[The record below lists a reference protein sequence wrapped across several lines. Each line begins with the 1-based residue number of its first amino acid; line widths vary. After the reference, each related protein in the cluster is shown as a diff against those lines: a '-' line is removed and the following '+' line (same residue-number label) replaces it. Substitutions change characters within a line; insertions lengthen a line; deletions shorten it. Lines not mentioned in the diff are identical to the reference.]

1 MQWKIHDFLHI
12 MSHVQS
18 RKAEFRQVLGSESMF
33 SVTLPSIEMK
43 STKFDSVPKPVTE
56 EKAVRCPTRGTLY
69 VGGIPYM

>member
-1 MQWKIHDFLHI
+1 

-43 STKFDSVPKPVTE
+43 STKFDSVPKAVTSE